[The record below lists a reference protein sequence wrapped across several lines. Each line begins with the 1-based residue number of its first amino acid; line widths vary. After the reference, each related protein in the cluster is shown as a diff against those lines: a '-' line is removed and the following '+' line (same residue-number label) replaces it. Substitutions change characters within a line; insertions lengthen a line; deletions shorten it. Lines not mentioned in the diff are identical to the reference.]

1 MLGSNNVFLTASLV
15 ARLSLGVSS
24 DWEPAA
30 HTTGPRG
37 GNWSS
42 AALFSAR
49 CLVTM
54 SWQKHGE
61 RQMRSCKALKATC
74 RGGQAQVTG
83 VLRVLPDFSVTQNIW
98 ALDCLN
104 DASLRYYI

>member
-1 MLGSNNVFLTASLV
+1 MTIRIERKTSGLVEECENTMLGSNNVFLTASLV

-30 HTTGPRG
+30 HATGPRG

-54 SWQKHGE
+54 S
-61 RQMRSCKALKATC
+61 
-74 RGGQAQVTG
+74 
-83 VLRVLPDFSVTQNIW
+83 
-98 ALDCLN
+98 
-104 DASLRYYI
+104 